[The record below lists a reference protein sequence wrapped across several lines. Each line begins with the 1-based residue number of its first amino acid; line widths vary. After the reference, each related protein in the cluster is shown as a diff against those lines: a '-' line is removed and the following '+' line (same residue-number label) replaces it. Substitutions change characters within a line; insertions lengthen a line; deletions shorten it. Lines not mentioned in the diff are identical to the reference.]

1 LLLLL
6 LLLLPPA
13 MGDAAEVTGEL
24 FSPMFGEFS
33 HALRADS
40 IYLKRKQITLSI
52 TKFNQPN
59 SLPLLTVTFSSKGNS
74 GFMRAS

>member
-1 LLLLL
+1 VLLLLL
-6 LLLLPPA
+6 LLPLPPA

-40 IYLKRKQITLSI
+40 IYWKEN
-52 TKFNQPN
+52 KFPHLLG
-59 SLPLLTVTFSSKGNS
+59 SLN
-74 GFMRAS
+74 